1 MYASRSLT
9 GTHVFYSSLVYVTLL
24 VSGCLGLKASSET
37 SILPPYLV
45 RASKAMFGVINR
57 RARLYWRRRGGNDPP
72 DSWPTHPSKRI
83 PLPWH
88 LRFHSFRPR
97 ENSLFIRSRLH
108 LFVPHFSYIA
118 GLSEAQLFI
127 NNLGESIIY
136 IWKTRLGEQGNHS
149 TYDLAPF
156 SIAQLWKRQLAGFYS
171 FSIRLV
177 KAFYISTLEKKVGSL
192 IDINKN

>member
-136 IWKTRLGEQGNHS
+136 IWKTRLGEQGKSLNLRS
-149 TYDLAPF
+149 SPLFYCPALEEAVSRVLF
-156 SIAQLWKRQLAGFYS
+156 LFNKIGQGFLYKH
-171 FSIRLV
+171 FR
-177 KAFYISTLEKKVGSL
+177 KEGWEPYWH
-192 IDINKN
+192 